1 MRNIKRFFGG
11 GKCLFGPLASFSL
24 LRHFKHKNA
33 ICCKKKKKKESGRD
47 NYCAS
52 TGPAAFAAGR
62 EAENLVKNIVRIRR
76 RECECGMAAKGKV

>member
-1 MRNIKRFFGG
+1 MQFVV
-11 GKCLFGPLASFSL
+11 
-24 LRHFKHKNA
+24 
-33 ICCKKKKKKESGRD
+33 KKKESGRD

>member
-1 MRNIKRFFGG
+1 MEGNVCLVPLLHFLFYGISNIRMQFVV
-11 GKCLFGPLASFSL
+11 
-24 LRHFKHKNA
+24 
-33 ICCKKKKKKESGRD
+33 KKKESGRD

>member
-1 MRNIKRFFGG
+1 MEGNVCLVPLLHFLFYGISNIRMQFVV
-11 GKCLFGPLASFSL
+11 
-24 LRHFKHKNA
+24 
-33 ICCKKKKKKESGRD
+33 KKKKKVGET
-47 NYCAS
+47 YCAS